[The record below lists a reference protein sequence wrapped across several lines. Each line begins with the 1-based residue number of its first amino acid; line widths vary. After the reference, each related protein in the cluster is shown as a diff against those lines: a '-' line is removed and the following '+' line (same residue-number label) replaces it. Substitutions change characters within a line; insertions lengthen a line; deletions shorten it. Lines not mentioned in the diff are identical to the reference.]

1 MRPHGL
7 GHAARHRALQQRIG
21 IADRAAQRRK
31 LAHQRRQDVAEA
43 LDRLGIGALDLG
55 RRAERLDDE
64 IDRPVLQVQAA
75 VGQAGGNGAH
85 WPPSSSRTLWARSTS
100 SSVTAREA

>member
-21 IADRAAQRRK
+21 IADRAAQRWQ
-31 LAHQRRQDVAEA
+31 LAHQRWQDVAEA
-43 LDRLGIGALDLG
+43 LDRLAIGTLDLSRG
-55 RRAERLDDE
+55 AKCFNDE
-64 IDRPVLQVQAA
+64 VDRTVLKMQAA

-100 SSVTAREA
+100 SSVTARET